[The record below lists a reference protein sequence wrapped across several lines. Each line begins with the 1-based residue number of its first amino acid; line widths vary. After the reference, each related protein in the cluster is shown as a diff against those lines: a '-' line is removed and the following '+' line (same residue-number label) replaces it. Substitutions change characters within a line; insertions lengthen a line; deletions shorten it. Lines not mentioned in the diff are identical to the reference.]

1 MNREKAKQITR
12 AMKTLVKNDP
22 RFQINEV
29 RIIVALERAIA
40 RLSRNK
46 ELSEHL
52 IFKGGFVL
60 LKSFES
66 QRFTRDA
73 DALAVAISKEKLKDL
88 VSQALADNLDDG
100 LWFGDFKLQE
110 LTEQGEYG
118 AYRFDCAFQI
128 GEPEMKKVHK
138 FSRIHIDVNFSDR
151 LPAKPS
157 HQTMPSLLEH
167 EEPVTWKVYPIE
179 YIISEKVQTLFD
191 RGSAN
196 SRAKDLYDLNYLFP
210 RCSDREKVTNAIRQT
225 FKHRGTSLPSSFLA
239 NAEGFD
245 KTILKAAWPGIRVLD
260 NKADFDETW
269 KTLMNHLAETDA
281 YFQRAGLRKEL
292 PQSGLHTKNG

>member
-1 MNREKAKQITR
+1 MNREKAKEITR
-12 AMKTLVKNDP
+12 VMKALVKNDS
-22 RFQINEV
+22 RLNINEV

-40 RLSRNK
+40 RLLRNK

-73 DALAVAISKEKLKDL
+73 DALAIAISKEKLKDL
-88 VSQALADNLDDG
+88 VNKALADDLHDG
-100 LWFGDFKLQE
+100 LWFGNVNHRE

-128 GEPEMKKVHK
+128 GEPEMKKIHR
-138 FSRIHIDVNFSDR
+138 FSRIHVDVGFSDR
-151 LPAKPS
+151 LSVKPS
-157 HQTMPSLLEH
+157 NQTMPSLLEH
-167 EEPVTWKVYPIE
+167 EEPVTWKIYPIE
-179 YIISEKVQTLFD
+179 YIIAEKVQTLFD

-210 RCSDREKVTNAIRQT
+210 RCPDPENATDAIRQT

-239 NAEGFD
+239 DAEGFD

-260 NKADFDETW
+260 NKVDFDGAW
-269 KTLMNHLAETDA
+269 KTLMGHLRELDEYFQLAE
-281 YFQRAGLRKEL
+281 GK
-292 PQSGLHTKNG
+292 S

>member
-1 MNREKAKQITR
+1 MNRERAKEITR
-12 AMKTLVKNDP
+12 VMKALVKSDP
-22 RFQINEV
+22 RFHINEV

-73 DALAVAISKEKLKDL
+73 DALAIAIPKEKLKDL
-88 VSQALADNLDDG
+88 VSKALIDDLNDG
-100 LWFGDFKLQE
+100 LWFGGIEVQE

-128 GEPEMKKVHK
+128 GEPDLKKIHK
-138 FSRIHIDVNFSDR
+138 FSRIHVDVGFSDR
-151 LPAKPS
+151 LPARPS
-157 HQTMPSLLEH
+157 AQTMPSLLEH
-167 EEPVTWKVYPIE
+167 EEPVTWKVYPVE

-210 RCSDREKVTNAIRQT
+210 RCPDRGKITDAIRET
-225 FKHRGTSLPSSFLA
+225 FKHRDTPLPSSFLTE
-239 NAEGFD
+239 AEGFD
-245 KTILKAAWPGIRVLD
+245 KTILKATWPGVRVLG
-260 NKADFDETW
+260 KKVDFDEAW
-269 KTLMNHLAETDA
+269 KTLMNHLAEADA
-281 YFQRAGLRKEL
+281 YSQKAELRRKL
-292 PQSGLHTKNG
+292 PQAGLHTKNG